1 MARSSSGGAILAT
14 VVTLVILLAGVNY
27 LTAGQVTQTLFPGAT
42 IAVDGVYAGPVT
54 PRMSHVDGINSATT
68 YSEGGST
75 HTRWLRCTGCN
86 GVPTTG
92 YQVLTTG
99 NNSFSTLR
107 EDNGVVFA
115 EMQPVENANI
125 YLAVRE
131 TLNSNPG
138 IIEAIGYVDYDN
150 DAVKE
155 MVARIN
161 YVGIGLSAGQ
171 TTLDL
176 PVNGVWFAMA
186 SSFTGAV
193 QEPGAFLVNVGTS
206 QNNTQVYRYRFT
218 FTNFDRAVLLKE
230 MHIRYNTSDTGLFTI
245 DKIEIPVYNSD
256 TGGFTTR
263 EFTQQDADEVVLS
276 TNSTYKYFFAGD
288 LSGIQNGNTIL
299 ASRTG
304 STKYLD
310 IIIHTTWTLGA
321 GDSLT
326 QAVELK
332 WWDDS
337 EITQRS
343 IAEIAQHQAGP
354 MD

>member
-1 MARSSSGGAILAT
+1 LARSSSGGAILAT
-14 VVTLVILLAGVNY
+14 VVTLVILLAGINY

-42 IAVDGVYAGPVT
+42 IAVDGIYSGPIT
-54 PRMSHVDGINSATT
+54 PRMSHIDAINSATT

-75 HTRWLRCTGCN
+75 TTRWLRCTGCN
-86 GVPTTG
+86 GVPSTG

-115 EMQPVENANI
+115 ELQPITNANI
-125 YLAVRE
+125 YLAIRE

-138 IIEAIGYVDYDN
+138 IIEAIGLVDYDN

-155 MVARIN
+155 MVARVN

-176 PVNGVWFAMA
+176 PVNAVWFAMA
-186 SSFTGAV
+186 TTFTGAV
-193 QEPGAFLVNVGTS
+193 QEPSAFIVNIGGS

-218 FTNFDRAVLLKE
+218 FANFDRAILLKE

-245 DKIEIPVYNSD
+245 NKIEIPFYNSD
-256 TGGFTTR
+256 TGGFIVR
-263 EFTQQDADEVVLS
+263 EYTQSDANEVVLS
-276 TNSTYKYFFAGD
+276 SNSTYKYFFAGD
-288 LSGIQNGNTIL
+288 LAGIQDGGII

-304 STKYLD
+304 GTKYVD
-310 IIIHTTWTLGA
+310 VIIHVTWTLTA
-321 GDSLT
+321 TSKIAQT
-326 QAVELK
+326 VELK
-332 WWDDS
+332 WWDDT

-343 IAEIAQHQAGP
+343 IAEVINHHTGP
-354 MD
+354 LA